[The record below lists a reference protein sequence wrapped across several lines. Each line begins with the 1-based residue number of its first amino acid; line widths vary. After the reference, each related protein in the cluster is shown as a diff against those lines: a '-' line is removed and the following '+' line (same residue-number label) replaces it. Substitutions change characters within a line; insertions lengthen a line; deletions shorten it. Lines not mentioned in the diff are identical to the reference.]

1 MLNYG
6 QTVCWRRC
14 RPIHFEKQLNEG
26 ARLEDQK
33 ADPKRPQISN
43 TCRRHIQTHDLR
55 DKGKD
60 KQIKNVEGLNSEK
73 QTQSEQDSWSP
84 APS

>member
-1 MLNYG
+1 MRK
-6 QTVCWRRC
+6 QTL
-14 RPIHFEKQLNEG
+14 KG
-26 ARLEDQK
+26 
-33 ADPKRPQISN
+33 PKLVN

-55 DKGKD
+55 HKGKD